1 MELLW
6 VVPLGLLVGLA
17 LGSLGGGG
25 SILTVPALVYLLGQ
39 TPRAAT
45 TGSLIIVGLTALIGA
60 IPHYRKG
67 NVQVARGLV
76 FGVLGV
82 VGSIIGARLA
92 AGVEP
97 TVLLSAFSMLM
108 FVVAFLMWRRTRRT
122 PASGPASPAATD
134 EVPSS
139 PATLAGTEEAASGHA
154 TLAGTDEVSSPAT
167 LAGTEEAASG
177 RAPAGS
183 AGKRRLS
190 PQAWR
195 VVLAATGVG
204 LLTGFFGVG
213 GGFAVVPA
221 LVLVLGLPM
230 PRAVGTSLLVI
241 SINSATALA
250 ARLGSGVTFDWPVI
264 LGFSVFAVVGSLLG
278 ARVTQRVSPRNLTLA
293 FVVMLVLVA
302 GYMAAMN
309 VPGLFR

>member
-97 TVLLSAFSMLM
+97 TVLLSAFSLLM

-134 EVPSS
+134 EVP
-139 PATLAGTEEAASGHA
+139 
-154 TLAGTDEVSSPAT
+154 SSPAT